1 MQEALAD
8 NVHCLVTYNSV
19 AACEAI
25 MHGKPAITLGPNAA
39 GVLCSQTLNEIENP
53 RIPTD
58 AIAIQLME
66 SLNKTGDTRKQ
77 HLQKVAEECILI
89 DGLDLNSKKW
99 PSQNYFVDMGK
110 VALGYR
116 AYAQRP
122 PELFYETIAKN
133 MNNISKVLH
142 RIRNEV

>member
-1 MQEALAD
+1 MKYWMDYVKASYEVILYGEEKSGINLEHEIEAFV
-8 NVHCLVTYNSV
+8 VHTFARY
-19 AACEAI
+19 
-25 MHGKPAITLGPNAA
+25 M
-39 GVLCSQTLNEIENP
+39 ENP

-66 SLNKTGDTRKQ
+66 SLNKTGEIRKQ

-89 DGLDLNSKKW
+89 DGLDLNCKKW

-116 AYAQRP
+116 AYAERP
-122 PELFYETIAKN
+122 PELFYETVAHN
-133 MNNISKVLH
+133 MNKISKVLH
-142 RIRNEV
+142 RIKNEV

>member
-1 MQEALAD
+1 MKYWMDYVKASYEVILYGESKAGINLEHEVEAFV
-8 NVHCLVTYNSV
+8 VHTFARY
-19 AACEAI
+19 
-25 MHGKPAITLGPNAA
+25 M
-39 GVLCSQTLNEIENP
+39 ENP

-89 DGLDLNSKKW
+89 DGLDLNCRKW

-116 AYAQRP
+116 AYSERP
-122 PELFYETIAKN
+122 PELFYETVAKN

-142 RIRNEV
+142 RIKDTI

>member
-1 MQEALAD
+1 MDYVKASYEVIL
-8 NVHCLVTYNSV
+8 YGES
-19 AACEAI
+19 
-25 MHGKPAITLGPNAA
+25 KA
-39 GVLCSQTLNEIENP
+39 GVNLEHEVEAFVVHTFARYMENP

-122 PELFYETIAKN
+122 PELFYETVAKN

-142 RIRNEV
+142 RIKNEV